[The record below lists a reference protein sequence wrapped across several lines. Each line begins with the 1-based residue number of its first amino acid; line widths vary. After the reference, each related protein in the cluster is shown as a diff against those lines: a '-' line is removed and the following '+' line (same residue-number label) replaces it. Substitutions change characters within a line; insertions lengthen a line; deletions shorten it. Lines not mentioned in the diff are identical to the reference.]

1 MSTVNQD
8 ELKAIKVLKFE
19 GKESEWERWSEKFV
33 ALARARGFAGIL
45 LGTEQ
50 APNADEDIDRKKTD
64 GSYELTDAERKEKK
78 RLRQANGNAYI
89 NLQLSCEDLP
99 YDLVSL
105 AKTEELPDGCAR
117 DAWERLTSEYD
128 LTEGEDKIT
137 LLTMFQQNQLEDVR
151 TNITVWLT
159 SLAMQVIKLKK
170 LNHVLDEEYQITHI
184 LASLPKEYSSVV
196 EQVKID
202 RRTSST
208 LITMDEIK
216 KRLKERY
223 LQLKKEHGWSEEEMA
238 LNVKSGNNQN
248 KNVKKGN
255 KGKFFKGRCN
265 HCGKYGHK
273 KADCWDL
280 KNKKEKH
287 QENEKKVQKDK
298 SKIRCYKCGQLG
310 HYANECK
317 NDKESNG
324 GGNNETFAMTCFE
337 EEEDNKN
344 ENGDDENKFESK
356 NSEDDER
363 KVGPGTPRNTMEPQR
378 TPPTQTNVFTTQ
390 VTNEWAMSTIE
401 NNSATPRDL
410 SSVRAWMESSKYGEY
425 EKSRNMI
432 NVPLAREKSTLK
444 DGCNNDAQRT
454 GENVARA
461 QPNLSHEED
470 EIQNS
475 NFEHVPSKRP
485 SEDPEEDD
493 RKPAAKRIKKE
504 PEDDAQSVIQDD
516 TKVENVVKP
525 WEDKKDY
532 EAVFRQHI
540 YIGTD
545 GEEHYDV
552 IDMER
557 DAQRAVRRIT
567 DHQEIAKQYQK
578 VVRAYKNY
586 MRDHPWM
593 TEGLMQDNCRFG
605 DLLKDEKRKSQLK
618 YELGR
623 LMGEYAVPLPLGNF
637 SMNNKETRRLELWK
651 NRRGMWFDHVEHME
665 EGPEQNKEWEN
676 FWWTVDEDLFT
687 YVMKTKIEELIEEK
701 LNQEFPEEVEIRE
714 DPDYDSEEEM
724 TSETEETDDSESQT
738 NNANVNNYLDSA
750 NVVTNLETA
759 MKIAEEEDLW
769 IGDSGASSHMM
780 GSEEHVFNKK
790 LTTGSVRTANGAHM
804 KMLCEGDINVDVI
817 AKDGD
822 VTSGTLKV
830 KVIPGMKQKL
840 FSFTQA
846 MMGGWSMQGGQTKQG
861 ELFIALTHE
870 DHKPIIFD
878 RVLKAGNSVLLAAKM
893 VIKNPEEVNAA
904 IVNGKQSKE
913 YFHRVT
919 GHAGHH
925 LMDATAKYYKVDLTG
940 KVNNCPS
947 CSLEKIRQK
956 NIPKKNEDKSKNPG
970 ERMFLDISSMRK
982 PSMGGRQHKMIDR
995 ASGHVDPDEDLQLEE
1010 DEDQDDQEEE
1020 IEPEE
1025 DEQEV
1030 IQVGQS
1036 QAEEPT
1042 ETPVGVASG
1051 EPVASRTRSQ
1061 TTASE
1066 PVAARTRQA
1075 LGTNPE
1081 MSAFADVKDDK
1092 TLNEWLHEIAFVT
1105 STMSDPDEPQSFQEA
1120 WRDPDLIS
1128 REKWREAIRLEF
1140 KKMLDMGVWRHVKR
1154 NDRPNDRRLVG
1165 CRWVFKVKR
1174 NGVYR
1179 ARLVAKGF
1187 SQIPGVDFT
1196 DNYSPVVNDV
1206 TFRTVVARMIIEN
1219 MKGKV
1224 VDIDN
1229 AFLNGDLEHEIY
1241 MKIPEGYDEVINP
1254 GVDKEDCLILQKAIY
1269 GLVQAAR
1276 QFWKKIVDKM
1286 QEGGFKLSEADPCM
1300 LYKEDEKGVCIII
1313 IYIDNMLIIGKE
1325 EAIDDAIKV
1334 LQGHFQVKDP
1344 TSLEDY
1350 LGVQIVQSDDGKKA
1364 WLGQPT
1370 IIKSLEKQFGERV
1383 AKKKMTVTP
1392 GTPGFIGGK
1401 VDDISKVD
1409 EKTQSMYRS
1418 GVGTLLYLTKH
1429 SRPDITNP
1437 VRELSK
1443 SMDGAS
1449 MAQVTEMYR
1458 VINFVLETKTLGLRM
1473 VPIFNDGIWK
1483 LEALSDSDFANDKD
1497 TRYSVYGYII
1507 YFCGVP
1513 VAWKSKSMKS
1523 VVLSTTEAEYVAVS
1537 EVVKEIK
1544 FFVPNAKEH
1553 GDQGTTTY
1561 QGSSG

>member
-280 KNKKEKH
+280 KNKKEKP

-454 GENVARA
+454 GENVACA

-637 SMNNKETRRLELWK
+637 SLNNKETRRLELWK

-665 EGPEQNKEWEN
+665 EGLEQNKEWEN

-724 TSETEETDDSESQT
+724 TSETEDTDNKVGRT
-738 NNANVNNYLDSA
+738 
-750 NVVTNLETA
+750 
-759 MKIAEEEDLW
+759 KIDPRGKISLFVGYSTQHAGDVYRLLNPKTSRVIHSRDVKW
-769 IGDSGASSHMM
+769 IGKTWA
-780 GSEEHVFNKK
+780 EF
-790 LTTGSVRTANGAHM
+790 
-804 KMLCEGDINVDVI
+804 
-817 AKDGD
+817 
-822 VTSGTLKV
+822 
-830 KVIPGMKQKL
+830 
-840 FSFTQA
+840 
-846 MMGGWSMQGGQTKQG
+846 
-861 ELFIALTHE
+861 
-870 DHKPIIFD
+870 
-878 RVLKAGNSVLLAAKM
+878 
-893 VIKNPEEVNAA
+893 
-904 IVNGKQSKE
+904 
-913 YFHRVT
+913 
-919 GHAGHH
+919 
-925 LMDATAKYYKVDLTG
+925 YK
-940 KVNNCPS
+940 
-947 CSLEKIRQK
+947 I
-956 NIPKKNEDKSKNPG
+956 
-970 ERMFLDISSMRK
+970 
-982 PSMGGRQHKMIDR
+982 KMIDR

-1010 DEDQDDQEEE
+1010 DEDQDEQEEE

-1120 WRDPDLIS
+1120 WWDPDLIS

-1241 MKIPEGYDEVINP
+1241 MKIPEGYDEVMNP

-1313 IYIDNMLIIGKE
+1313 IYIDDMLIIGKE

-1350 LGVQIVQSDDGKKA
+1350 LGVQTVQSDDGKKA

-1473 VPIFNDGIWK
+1473 VPIFNDGVWK

-1523 VVLSTTEAEYVAVS
+1523 VVLSTTEPEYVAVS

-1544 FFVPNAKEH
+1544 FLYQMLRSMEIKVPLPIKVQVDNVGAIWLANNSSVSERTKHVDLRAHFVRDMIKDQVIEINFVKSAENDSDIMTKNQQGQHYMYAKSKLVYTVQEMNDEKDIQDEET
-1553 GDQGTTTY
+1553 GRMLE
-1561 QGSSG
+1561 S